1 MDTGKLC
8 FVNMQYVY
16 VVHPNVLIQNKQK
29 KLLYIIREID
39 IKIHFITAHHEA
51 PQT

>member
-1 MDTGKLC
+1 MDIGKLC

-16 VVHPNVLIQNKQK
+16 VVHQNVLIQK
-29 KLLYIIREID
+29 KKNLLYIIREID